1 MRLFAIVALLILAAV
16 ALEIPALAWI
26 AFGVAFVGL
35 AASAAFG
42 LLVLFVLAALLFAAT
57 RPPENRR

>member
-1 MRLFAIVALLILAAV
+1 MRLLALAALFLAAGFFLDLPLLAWAALLIATL
-16 ALEIPALAWI
+16 
-26 AFGVAFVGL
+26 GL

-42 LLVLFVLAALLFAAT
+42 GFVLLVLAALLFAAT